1 MALQVSDTFRQ
12 NCYDSEKAQR
22 LLLKS
27 DGITLSNEDISG
39 NGGVK
44 FNLACITAQQVTFG
58 EVPTNSINVS
68 ILNEDGRIGTDDIA
82 GKEFACNIGV
92 EVDRA
97 EYNVS
102 PCAISAID
110 ANGYTISV
118 HCEAPYV
125 RGNCSFASILPQLEE
140 GYPCKIV
147 FDYGVVYF
155 VVDDGTDLHFAKHTE
170 TGYHSYGA
178 YSTPSDLE
186 CAMLTRIMSYSTFD
200 GIAYFDGGMSE
211 FTYKQEYE
219 EEGEWATETG
229 SVVHVFDALAHSIKS
244 WVVGL
249 GMTPSAPSVT
259 PSGDHETWD
268 EMNEHTWGEAKERT
282 WRDLSGYSIFDVVR
296 YESCAYGVWHFDR
309 PRRAN
314 TAVLSLAGKD
324 RMTIFDED
332 SVNFASDVANTL
344 LTAKGMILAIAKYKS
359 VPVGDLS
366 GMNALADE
374 ITIDPKVYYNYKS
387 LKDLLSY
394 AAEVCGVCLFFD
406 RWGRLSCNNADNIPV
421 ELPYVYT
428 FDVAD
433 YTAHTIGKMLVY
445 HQGDYFVYQEDNT
458 VEDGVTYEWGDN
470 PFFTKPSPTGSW
482 FSSDMHKKYGGFRN
496 AITVTDADYSLWC
509 DDVYSWTDVDNV
521 TYREPIFTMSVEWNG
536 TGRVT
541 YTNYGEEVRPLAQY
555 DKRIESVSSINDN
568 NLQGFNKAQNADKL
582 YFDENG
588 LTVESSGLRVKNA
601 DGLVV
606 LDADD
611 EGNLTLTG
619 KINAESGFIGNFDI
633 THEGLRFEGE
643 DTKGNPIL
651 ISFEPTWGSQ
661 TLRIAKFGESRS
673 VLSQDS
679 LVISS
684 IDSNGSPIGVDAIF
698 ELTDGVGITQLNIGF
713 RTHGTPSN
721 SLVINIIGEE
731 IWIPGNANFSES
743 LPTTTSSANMV
754 VSNDKIYRS
763 TSLRKVKD
771 NIKTIENASE
781 KVDNLR
787 GVSFTSKCEAD
798 DPKKVFYGFIAEE
811 VEKIAPELCTYENGE
826 LQGVQYDRVCALL
839 LEDNKACH
847 KRIEELEKRLE
858 EIERRLK

>member
-27 DGITLSNEDISG
+27 DGITLSNEDISAT
-39 NGGVK
+39 NKVK
-44 FNLACITAQQVTFG
+44 FNIACITAQQVTFG

-68 ILNEDGRIGTDDIA
+68 ILNEDGRIGTNDIA
-82 GKEFACNIGV
+82 GKEFTCNIGV

-102 PCAISAID
+102 PCAISAIY
-110 ANGYTISV
+110 ANGYAISV

-155 VVDDGTDLHFAKHTE
+155 VVDDGTELHFAKHTE

-186 CAMLTRIMSYSTFD
+186 CAMLTRIMSYSDFD
-200 GIAYFDGGMSE
+200 GLVYYDGGMSE

-219 EEGEWATETG
+219 
-229 SVVHVFDALAHSIKS
+229 
-244 WVVGL
+244 
-249 GMTPSAPSVT
+249 
-259 PSGDHETWD
+259 GDNETWD
-268 EMNEHTWGEAKERT
+268 EMNENTWGEAKERN
-282 WRDLSGYSIFDVVR
+282 WGDLSGYSIFDVVR

-324 RMTIFDED
+324 RMTVFDED
-332 SVNFASDVANTL
+332 SVNFAATAPSAL

-366 GMNALADE
+366 GMNALAGE

-433 YTAHTIGKMLVY
+433 YTAHTIGKVLVY
-445 HQGDYFVYQEDNT
+445 HQGDYFAYQEDNT
-458 VEDGVTYEWGDN
+458 VENGVTYEWGDN
-470 PFFTKPSPTGSW
+470 PFFNKPSPVGSW

-509 DDVYSWTDVDNV
+509 DDVYSWTDDDNV
-521 TYREPIFTMSVEWNG
+521 TYREPIFTMTVEWNG

-568 NLQGFNKAQNADKL
+568 NLQGFNKAQNANKL

-588 LTVESSGLRVKNA
+588 LTVESNGLRVKNA

-619 KINAESGFIGNFDI
+619 KVNAEGGFIGDWNIANALNCNAGNEYITQGIMYDVPNVITGVIRDI
-633 THEGLRFEGE
+633 PYTDNIETRLEG
-643 DTKGNPIL
+643 
-651 ISFEPTWGSQ
+651 S
-661 TLRIAKFGESRS
+661 
-673 VLSQDS
+673 
-679 LVISS
+679 
-684 IDSNGSPIGVDAIF
+684 
-698 ELTDGVGITQLNIGF
+698 GVGFFDNIYNQDLPQREHVAWISYDILADGTIGRQLSIGCKAPVSSNVPSVPGTEEVKVTTGRFNVEASAGVLFSRPITMLNV
-713 RTHGTPSN
+713 TS
-721 SLVINIIGEE
+721 
-731 IWIPGNANFSES
+731 
-743 LPTTTSSANMV
+743 TTGSANV
-754 VSNDKIYRS
+754 VIINGRLYQAS
-763 TSLRKVKD
+763 SLRKYKD
-771 NIKTIENASE
+771 NIKTIENASK

-787 GVSFTSKCEAD
+787 GVSFTSRCEGD
-798 DPKKVFYGFIAEE
+798 DPDRKFFGFIAEE